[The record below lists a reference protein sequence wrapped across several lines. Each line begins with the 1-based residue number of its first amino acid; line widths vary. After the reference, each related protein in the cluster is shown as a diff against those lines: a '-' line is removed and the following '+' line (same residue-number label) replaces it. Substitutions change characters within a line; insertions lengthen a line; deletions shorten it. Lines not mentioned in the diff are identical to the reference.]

1 MPSLVKKYLMA
12 LTGLVLVGFV
22 VGHLVGNLQMFCAP
36 EKINRYA
43 ELLHSMPPAALWAIR
58 GFLALCVLVHIRVGV
73 MLAKE
78 NRAARPE
85 QYDVK
90 TSRNASVASK
100 FGFLGNLYM
109 PVSGVVLLAFIVF
122 HLLHFTVR
130 AAFTGI
136 VAADY
141 APATAT
147 APAGKFVAYL
157 GEGAARHE
165 VFNVHQMVVDG
176 FSCPVVSIFYIVGMI
191 LLFAHLAHG
200 VSSMF
205 QSVGFRNEKWRSPLD
220 KLAKAVA
227 IAVAAGFIAIPAAV
241 LAGVITKD
249 GVVCCK
255 SCHSA
260 APCTVEAPAA
270 K

>member
-58 GFLALCVLVHIRVGV
+58 GFLAVCALVHIRVGIL
-73 MLAKE
+73 LARE

-85 QYDVK
+85 QYEFK
-90 TSRNASVASK
+90 TSRNASPASK

-109 PVSGVVLLAFIVF
+109 PVSGAVLLGFLVF
-122 HLLHFTVR
+122 HVLHFTVR
-130 AAFTGI
+130 SVCI
-136 VAADY
+136 NAADY

-147 APAGKFVAYL
+147 SPAGKFVAYL
-157 GEGAARHE
+157 GEGASRHE
-165 VFNVHQMVVDG
+165 VYNVHRMVVDG
-176 FSCPVVSIFYIVGMI
+176 FSHPGVSIFYIVAMV

-200 VSSMF
+200 TSSMF
-205 QSVGFRNEKWRSPLD
+205 QSVGFRNEKWRPRLD
-220 KLAKAVA
+220 LLAKGVAV
-227 IAVAAGFIAIPAAV
+227 IVAAGFIAIPAAV
-241 LAGVITKD
+241 LAGVITED
-249 GVVCCK
+249 GPKWSK
-255 SCHSA
+255 SCCPA
-260 APCTVEAPAA
+260 ASCTVEAPAA
-270 K
+270 Q